1 MTTSTPL
8 NLSTPQ
14 AILLM
19 GGLANILVSS
29 LIGYVVLW
37 VRMRD
42 TQKPMSRYSMV
53 AHTGAIM
60 NGTLLMGFAFAIQY
74 TPFIEPVKT
83 GIAIAEVSAT
93 VFFTLRNILSWR
105 DDFQDA
111 IGQGTVRDNRLR
123 GLVNVIHLFNA
134 SAILYGVARV
144 AFGI

>member
-1 MTTSTPL
+1 MPTPTTL
-8 NLSTPQ
+8 NLSTSQ

-19 GGLANILVSS
+19 GGMANILVSS
-29 LIGYVVLW
+29 IIGYVVIW

-42 TQKPMSRYSMV
+42 TEKPMSRYSMV

-60 NGTLLMGFAFAIQY
+60 NGSLLMGFAFAIQY

-93 VFFTLRNILSWR
+93 VFFTLRNILSWK

-111 IGQGTVRDNRLR
+111 IEQGSLRSNRLR
-123 GLVNVIHLFNA
+123 GLANIIHLFDA
-134 SAILYGVARV
+134 AAILYGLARFT
-144 AFGI
+144 FGI

>member
-1 MTTSTPL
+1 MTTPTTL

-19 GGLANILVSS
+19 GGVANILVSS

-42 TQKPMSRYSMV
+42 LEKPMSRYSMV

-74 TPFIEPVKT
+74 TPFIEPVKI
-83 GIAIAEVSAT
+83 GIAVAEVLAT
-93 VFFTLRNILSWR
+93 VFFTLRNILSWK

-111 IGQGTVRDNRLR
+111 IEQGTERSNRLR
-123 GLVNVIHLFNA
+123 GLVNVIHLFDA
-134 SAILYGVARV
+134 AAILYGIARV